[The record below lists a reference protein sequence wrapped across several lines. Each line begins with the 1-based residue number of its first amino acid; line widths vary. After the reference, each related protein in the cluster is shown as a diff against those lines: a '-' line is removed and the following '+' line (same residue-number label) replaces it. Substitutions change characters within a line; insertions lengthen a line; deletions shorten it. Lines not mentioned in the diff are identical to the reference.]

1 MMSYCEFSVVPF
13 GLFTAKWHV
22 TKISKKSILKKD
34 IIEVYNI
41 KKDEECECSVW
52 LFKYRLVHFH
62 YEADSRKAEEDAVQ
76 YVVKLYNFLS

>member
-41 KKDEECECSVW
+41 KKMKSVNAQSD
-52 LFKYRLVHFH
+52 FSST
-62 YEADSRKAEEDAVQ
+62 D
-76 YVVKLYNFLS
+76 